1 MTGKLYAKHG
11 GVFIE
16 SGLHTSDFA
25 ELTESVKLLETENQE
40 LRDNNRRIHNKY
52 IDVSHD
58 REARHTVE
66 FDTLRAEI
74 KRLETENARLN
85 ALYDIAVG
93 NIAWNSDDM
102 ERGDVRKMIELHYE
116 MEREKRKAAI

>member
-16 SGLHTSDFA
+16 SGLHTSDVA

-40 LRDNNRRIHNKY
+40 LRDNNRRIHNEY

-66 FDTLRAEI
+66 FDTLRAEV
-74 KRLETENARLN
+74 KRLETENAKLRN
-85 ALYDIAVG
+85 AIAALIPFLMEDYDGGIMTAEYR
-93 NIAWNSDDM
+93 AA
-102 ERGDVRKMIELHYE
+102 IEL
-116 MEREKRKAAI
+116 AIAINGKESE